1 MSPMTVR
8 RTSSQTLHSR
18 PREALVTAEFE
29 GWYWGLGRE
38 RQGAVSSAIARI
50 AKEGPNIG
58 RPRVDVIHGSRLH
71 KLKEAR
77 VDRGTRLLFA
87 FDSNR
92 NLVMLVGG
100 DKTGKW
106 NRWYPPMIKL
116 AERLYLNHER
126 SIGKEVRCRG
136 RQDVGRTSSQMSR

>member
-1 MSPMTVR
+1 MSPMMVR
-8 RTSSQTLHSR
+8 RTLTQTLRSR

-29 GWYWGLGRE
+29 GWFRSLGPE
-38 RQGAVSSAIARI
+38 RQAAVSSSIARI
-50 AKEGPNIG
+50 AKEGPTIG
-58 RPRVDVIHGSRLH
+58 RPRVDVIHGSRLR

-92 NLVMLVGG
+92 NVVMLVGG

-106 NRWYPPMIKL
+106 NRWYPPMVKL

-136 RQDVGRTSSQMSR
+136 RQDVGRTSSPMGR